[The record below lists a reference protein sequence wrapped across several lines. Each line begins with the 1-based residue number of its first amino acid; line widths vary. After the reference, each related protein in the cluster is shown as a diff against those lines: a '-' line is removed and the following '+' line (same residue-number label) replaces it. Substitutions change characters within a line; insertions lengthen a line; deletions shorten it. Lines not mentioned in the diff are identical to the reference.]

1 MGGLVTLSVK
11 VPRELRDKLERYGVK
26 VGEVVRAVLERAVRE
41 AELRDL
47 ERRVE
52 GLREVLAKLGPR
64 EVASLIREDREAK

>member
-1 MGGLVTLSVK
+1 MSVK

-26 VGEVVRAVLERAVRE
+26 VGEVVRAALERAVRE

-52 GLREVLAKLGPR
+52 GLREVLAKLGPG